1 MKGRERLRIEWD
13 PGANQNFDSGHFL
26 KHMHDQLAK
35 EPGGYFVR
43 EDGDAKKA
51 LAGATKN
58 IETTYEFPFQA
69 HAPSGNYELCGQR
82 TSSLVRN
89 LGATQ
94 CPEVAQI
101 ETAKDAGI
109 ARRCR

>member
-58 IETTYEFPFQA
+58 IEATYELPFQA

-82 TSSLVRN
+82 TSRLVRN
-89 LGATQ
+89 LGSDPMPRSGADRDS
-94 CPEVAQI
+94 
-101 ETAKDAGI
+101 KDAGI